1 MNAPLT
7 PKIEQLINERLQ
19 RGPYKTPTEVI
30 EDALEA
36 LAERENFQAIRA
48 ELNHADEQLAR
59 GEYTE
64 YDEETLPKLAKRIKT
79 KGRARLA
86 EEQKSGTR

>member
-86 EEQKSGTR
+86 KEQKSGTR